1 MFIVCSG
8 LALAQPLEP
17 GSWSAIRCWNWRRSP
32 PPAKPITAPLWTR
45 NQLLALVRSFEGSA
59 LCVIVAVAA
68 TGARRNK
75 ILALRWEDLDEGN
88 KTLRIERALEETDAH
103 GLRIKGIC
111 A

>member
-1 MFIVCSG
+1 MLE
-8 LALAQPLEP
+8 LAKVPSP
-17 GSWSAIRCWNWRRSP
+17 GEADHG
-32 PPAKPITAPLWTR
+32 TALDED
-45 NQLLALVRSFEGSA
+45 QLLALVRSFEGSA